1 VRPRFEARFRMR
13 GRRVRVLDA
22 VGAGEAAVEGVAAG
36 IDEDGALQVDR
47 DDGVRQRVV
56 AGDVTIAK

>member
-1 VRPRFEARFRMR
+1 MR

-22 VGAGEAAVEGVAAG
+22 IAGSEAVTGVAAG
-36 IDEDGALQVDR
+36 IDDDGALWIER

-56 AGDVTIAK
+56 AGDVTLA